1 MDLLH
6 INFYE
11 FKSFLRSFNLMIQ
24 NQVLCKNIFQDKL
37 RKEIHGNVILQYLL
51 ITTFDSD
58 SFPHIVH

>member
-24 NQVLCKNIFQDKL
+24 NQVLCKNIVQDKL